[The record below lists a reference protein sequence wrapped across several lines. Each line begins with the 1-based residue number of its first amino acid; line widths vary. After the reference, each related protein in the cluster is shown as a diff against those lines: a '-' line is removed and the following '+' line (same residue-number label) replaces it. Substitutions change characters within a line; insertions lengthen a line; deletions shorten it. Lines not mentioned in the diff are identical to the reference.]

1 MHEQRN
7 KPGKQKKQK
16 FDQTRA
22 RKQETNPKEG
32 KNLGLGLII
41 YTTRFLRK

>member
-7 KPGKQKKQK
+7 KPGEQKKQK

-22 RKQETNPKEG
+22 RKQETNPKEE
-32 KNLGLGLII
+32 KNLGLGLNI

>member
-1 MHEQRN
+1 MSKETNQESE
-7 KPGKQKKQK
+7 KKQK

-32 KNLGLGLII
+32 QNLGLGLII
-41 YTTRFLRK
+41 YTMRFLRK

>member
-1 MHEQRN
+1 MSKETNQES
-7 KPGKQKKQK
+7 KKKQK
-16 FDQTRA
+16 FDQTTA

-32 KNLGLGLII
+32 KNLGLGLIT